1 MRLVFDQAELFR
13 RVDDWLAS
21 YANAEH
27 LRRTADWLRVLEP
40 NAPLAL
46 LLAGLTHDM
55 ERAVPG
61 PDRINYD
68 ARHGPNDPTYNRHHS
83 ARSARIVAA
92 WLREQGASDDLIA
105 DVARL
110 IEMHED
116 GGWPEADLL
125 QAADS
130 LSFLDVNVDLLLS
143 WLPTR
148 KNHTGLAEAREKL
161 DYTFD
166 RIKVPRAR
174 DLARP
179 LYDRALQRLA
189 EYEKTDSHR
198 RDAEEAEKKL

>member
-1 MRLVFDQAELFR
+1 MIDQTQLLR
-13 RVDDWLAS
+13 RADDWLAS

-27 LRRTADWLRVLEP
+27 LRRTTDWLRILEP
-40 NAPLAL
+40 NASTAL

-61 PDRINYD
+61 LDRIDYD
-68 ARHGPNDPTYNRHHS
+68 ARHGPNDPSYNRHH
-83 ARSARIVAA
+83 ALRSARVVSA
-92 WLREQGASDDLIA
+92 WLREQGAPEALIA

-110 IEMHED
+110 IGAHED

-143 WLPTR
+143 WLPMR
-148 KNHTGLAEAREKL
+148 KYHTGPAEAREKL

-166 RIKVPRAR
+166 RIRVSWAR

-189 EYEKTDSHR
+189 EYEEHG
-198 RDAEEAEKKL
+198 